1 MRTEIILKIKNIF
14 KQKTDLDIFIKKAR
28 QYFLERYQA
37 LILMLTNNKMTLEDA
52 EFFLKNEPSITNVIK
67 QQKEISDKNMLLN
80 KFNEIV
86 ASGNFYAEDFLS
98 VAENNLLCINEQIKL
113 VEKQSAL
120 TPAQIVR
127 KNKSLE
133 ELRQLQKQTEITISD
148 LKQTVEKFKRPVG
161 RPRKNDKPIIKN
173 KGKKGRP
180 PKQNTNEE
188 NQLNDNAEETEN

>member
-1 MRTEIILKIKNIF
+1 MKIKSIF
-14 KQKTDLDIFIKKAR
+14 KPKTDLDVFTQKAR
-28 QYFLERYQA
+28 QYFQDRYQA
-37 LILMLTNNKMTLEDA
+37 LILMLTNNKITLEDA
-52 EFFLKNEPSITNVIK
+52 EFFLENEPSILSVIT
-67 QQKEISDKNMLLN
+67 QQKAILDKNILLV

-120 TPAQIVR
+120 TPAQINR

-133 ELRQLQKQTEITISD
+133 ELQKLQKQTEITIAD
-148 LKQTVEKFKRPVG
+148 LKQTVDKLKRPVG
-161 RPRKNDKPIIKN
+161 RPRKNDKPIIK
-173 KGKKGRP
+173 KGKRGRP

-188 NQLNDNAEETEN
+188 NQLNDNAEKTES